1 MTLTPF
7 SYDDQPVRVLT
18 VDGEPW
24 FVLADLCKVLGLTQ
38 PNKVALRL
46 ADDMKGRNLIP
57 TPGGAQEM
65 TIVSEPGMYEVVI
78 RSDKPEAATFRR
90 WITAEVLPSIRKTG
104 AYSAT
109 PELTDDQIIAQ
120 ALQLTAARVE
130 KLTARL
136 AVVEPK
142 AAAFDRW
149 LSSNVHYG
157 VAEVSQALHD
167 LGADTGRNRL
177 FAYMQDQG
185 WIYRDQRGDWRP
197 YQAQIETRRLAVKLS
212 RCENSRTGE
221 EFAAHTVRITAKGA
235 VALAVMLNVAPA
247 DLAEAL
253 TTLDE
258 EVAA

>member
-1 MTLTPF
+1 MELTPF
-7 SYDDQPVRVLT
+7 TYADQPVRILT

-24 FVLADLCKVLGLTQ
+24 FVLADLCRVLD
-38 PNKVALRL
+38 VANPRNVATRL
-46 ADDMKGRNLIP
+46 ADDMKGVRRVD
-57 TPGGAQEM
+57 TPGGKQEM
-65 TIVSEPGMYEVVI
+65 TIVSEAGMYEVVI

-90 WITAEVLPSIRKTG
+90 WITAEVLPQIRKTG
-104 AYSAT
+104 SYSAT

-120 ALQLTAARVE
+120 ALQLTTARVE

-258 EVAA
+258 EATA